1 MKSTAR
7 RRNSRSLDLSLLIL
21 AVATGVNGLTNV
33 THNIPEAV
41 AIGSIVNLSCSY
53 DLQNDPLYVVKWYK
67 SGSEFYRY
75 LPKEAPPIAVFGNFS
90 DKINTVLSDAHR
102 VVLKDVTPDLEG
114 KYKCEVSGDLPH
126 FHTAF
131 TSGYM
136 HVVGLPEGIPEILV
150 EKQRYAIGETVK
162 ANCTVP
168 PSNPPANVTWS
179 INEISLNSTYHKT
192 IAEKMDNRSRT
203 YAGLDFEISQDSFR
217 NGRLQI
223 TCHAN
228 VFQLY
233 KMDVTTLI
241 DEERPRLASV
251 LGTRDSPHTGSGV
264 ANLTIAH
271 WIVLLV
277 SANSIL
283 QCTR

>member
-21 AVATGVNGLTNV
+21 AVATGVNGLENV
-33 THNIPEAV
+33 SHNIPEAV
-41 AIGSIVNLSCSY
+41 AIGSTVNLTCRY
-53 DLQNDPLYVVKWYK
+53 DLQNDILYAVKWYK

-75 LPKEAPPIAVFGNFS
+75 IPKEGPPISVFGNFS
-90 DKINTVLSDAHR
+90 HKINTVLSDAHR
-102 VVLKDVTPDLEG
+102 VVLNDVTPDLEG
-114 KYKCEVSGDLPH
+114 RYRCEVSTDLPD
-126 FHTAF
+126 FHTLL

-168 PSNPPANVTWS
+168 PSNPAANVSWS
-179 INEISLNSTYHKT
+179 INEISLNSTHHRN
-192 IAEKMDNRSRT
+192 IAERMDNRSRA
-203 YAGLDFEISQDSFR
+203 YAELDFEITQDSFR

-233 KMDVTTLI
+233 KMNVTALI

-264 ANLTIAH
+264 AKLTIAH
-271 WIVLLV
+271 WIILLV
-277 SANSIL
+277 SVSSIL